1 MQLDLDRTDGNFIH
15 SFERGRL
22 RINNRLMTEPVI
34 VTATEIFAGWSPPD
48 IPELDITSFAI
59 ALQQEPDV
67 ILFGTGMRQRFPS
80 PQVMTGIMKQGIGFE
95 VMDTAAACRTF
106 NVLSAEQRRVV
117 AALLLR

>member
-22 RINNRLMTEPVI
+22 RINNRLLTEPVI
-34 VTATEIFAGWSPPD
+34 VTASEIFTDWSPPD
-48 IPELDITSFAI
+48 FPDLDITSFAT

-67 ILFGTGMRQRFPS
+67 ILFGTGMTQQFPS
-80 PQVMTGIMKQGIGFE
+80 PVVMTGIMKRGIGFE

-106 NVLSAEQRRVV
+106 NVLSAEERRVV
-117 AALLLR
+117 AALLLS